1 MRFDS
6 LKYRYPSRRN
16 TIFAQEGICCSV
28 SPIGSQ
34 IGVEILRRGGNAVD
48 AAIAMA
54 AAMPLLEPTGNS
66 IGSDCF
72 VIAWVDGKLYGLDGS
87 GVSPKALSREEV
99 LKKGFNEVPS
109 DGWLPV
115 MVPGAPKAWAELR
128 ARFGTLSMEE
138 LLAPAI
144 RYAEEG
150 FPFPVTGLK
159 ELRRDVEHFRE
170 LAEEAPTL
178 FGPWMELFTK
188 DGRSYEAGEIFRNPG
203 LAKTLRT
210 LAETECED
218 LYTGELMKRIVDH
231 SRHTGG
237 YFCEEDFREYRVRWV
252 DPVSTEYHGYTVH
265 EMPPNGHGITVLM
278 ALNILKNL
286 EMDPERETAKNYHHM
301 IEAVKLA
308 FADTRTY
315 VADPRYMKTRVEDL
329 LAADYAARRAALV
342 GDRALDPKAG
352 DPYCGGT
359 VYFST
364 ADRDGNMVSFI
375 QSHFDRGSGVA
386 IPGTGITLQN
396 RGAGFSM
403 DPASDN
409 VLEGGKKCYHTI
421 IPGFLSKDGK
431 PVGPFGV
438 MGGFMQP
445 QGHLQVVLNTVDFHM
460 NPQECLDAPRFQW
473 VGGKKVQLERA
484 VPAEIAEE
492 LSRMGHEIE
501 IVPDELDMGRG
512 QIIWRLENGTYV
524 GGTEPR
530 ADGTIAV
537 I

>member
-1 MRFDS
+1 MKFDS
-6 LKYRYPSRRN
+6 KTNRYASGRN
-16 TIFAQEGICCSV
+16 TVYAKGGMCCSV
-28 SPIGSQ
+28 SPLGSGIGA
-34 IGVEILRRGGNAVD
+34 EILRKGGNAMD

-66 IGSDCF
+66 LGSDCF
-72 VIAWVDGKLYGLDGS
+72 VIAWMDGKLYGLDGS
-87 GVSPKALSREEV
+87 GVSPKGLSRETV
-99 LKKGFNEVPS
+99 LEKGFQEVPK

-115 MVPGAPKAWAELR
+115 MVPGAPKAWAVLR
-128 ARFGTLSMEE
+128 QRFGTMSMQE
-138 LLAPAI
+138 LMAPAI

-159 ELRRDVEHFRE
+159 ELERDTAHFQD
-170 LAEEAPTL
+170 LAEKEPEL
-178 FGPWMELFTK
+178 FGPWLAYFTRQ
-188 DGRSYEAGEIFRNPG
+188 GRAFGPGEVFRNPDM
-203 LAKTLRT
+203 AKTLRT
-210 LAETECED
+210 LAETDCEAF
-218 LYTGELMKRIVDH
+218 YSGEVMRAIVDH
-231 SRHTGG
+231 SRKTGG
-237 YFCEEDFREYRVRWV
+237 YFCEEDFTGYNVRWA

-265 EMPPNGHGITVLM
+265 EMPPNGHGITALM

-286 EMDPERETAKNYHHM
+286 PMDEERETTRNYHHM

-308 FADTRTY
+308 FADTKKY
-315 VADPRYMKTRVEDL
+315 VADPRFMKTKTEDL
-329 LAADYAARRAALV
+329 LSEEYARRRRLLI
-342 GDRALDPKAG
+342 GERAIEPEAG
-352 DPYCGGT
+352 NPCCGGT

-364 ADRDGNMVSFI
+364 ADREGNMVSFI
-375 QSHFDRGSGVA
+375 QSHYDRGSGIAV
-386 IPGTGITLQN
+386 PGTGITLQN

-403 DPASDN
+403 DPDSDN

-421 IPGFLSKDGK
+421 IPGFLTKDGK

-445 QGHLQVVLNTVDFHM
+445 QGHVQVVLNAVDFHM

-473 VGGKKVQLERA
+473 VGGRKVQLERT
-484 VPAEIAEE
+484 VPAEIAED
-492 LSRMGHEIE
+492 LQRMGHEIE

-512 QIIWRLENGTYV
+512 QIIWNLDGVYA

>member
-1 MRFDS
+1 MRFDPE
-6 LKYRYPSRRN
+6 RYVYASRRN
-16 TIFAQEGICCSV
+16 TVYAKDGMCASA
-28 SPIGSQ
+28 SPIGSR
-34 IGVEILRRGGNAVD
+34 IGVEILRKGGNAMD

-66 IGSDCF
+66 LGSDCF
-72 VIAWVDGKLYGLDGS
+72 VIAWMDGKLYGLDGS
-87 GVSPKALSREEV
+87 GVSPKAINREIVMEQG
-99 LKKGFNEVPS
+99 LGEVPS

-115 MVPGAPKAWAELR
+115 MVPGAPKAWAALR
-128 ARFGTLSMEE
+128 RRFGNLSMEE
-138 LLAPAI
+138 IMAPAI

-150 FPFPVTGLK
+150 FPFPVTVLK
-159 ELRRDVEHFRE
+159 ELRRDTAHFQE
-170 LAEEAPTL
+170 LAEEEPEL
-178 FGPWMELFTK
+178 FGPWLQYFAPG
-188 DGRSYEAGEIFRNPG
+188 GRTYGPGEVFRNPD
-203 LAKTLRT
+203 LANTMRK
-210 LAETECED
+210 LAETDCEAF
-218 LYTGELMKRIVDH
+218 YTGELMREIVAY
-231 SRHTGG
+231 SRKTGG
-237 YFCEEDFREYRVRWV
+237 YFCEEDFTGYEIRWA
-252 DPVSTEYHGYTVH
+252 DPVSTEYHGYTVY
-265 EMPPNGHGITVLM
+265 EMPPNGHGITALM

-286 EMDPERETAKNYHHM
+286 PMDEERETAGNYHRM

-308 FADTRTY
+308 FADTRKY
-315 VADPRYMKTRVEDL
+315 VADPRYMRIRVEDL
-329 LAADYAARRAALV
+329 LSEEYAEKRSRLI
-342 GDRALDPKAG
+342 GDRAIEPEPG
-352 DPYCGGT
+352 EPYCGGT
-359 VYFST
+359 VYLAA
-364 ADRDGNMVSFI
+364 ADKDGNMVSFI

-386 IPGTGITLQN
+386 VPGTGITLQN

-403 DPASDN
+403 DPDSDN
-409 VLEGGKKCYHTI
+409 VLAGGKKCYHTI
-421 IPGFLSKDGK
+421 IPGFLTKDGK

-445 QGHLQVVLNTVDFHM
+445 QGHVQVVLNSVDFHM

-492 LSRMGHEIE
+492 LRRRGHEIE

-512 QIIWRLENGTYV
+512 QIIWNLGGVYA